1 MASATLSWYPS
12 TDPTTLRYHI
22 WAGATSHVYDASGSP
37 KDVGNVTQPPHLKS
51 FVSLMWT
58 AKM

>member
-1 MASATLSWYPS
+1 MASATLSWPPS
-12 TDPTTLRYHI
+12 PDPVLGYHI
-22 WAGATSHVYDASGSP
+22 WAGQTSHVYDAPGSP
-37 KDVGNVTQPPHLKS
+37 KDVGNVTQPPDLKS

>member
-1 MASATLSWYPS
+1 MASATLSWSPS
-12 TDPTTLRYHI
+12 PDPVLGYHI
-22 WAGATSHVYDASGSP
+22 WAGATPHVYDASGSP
-37 KDVGNVTQPPHLKS
+37 KDVGDVTQPPHLKS